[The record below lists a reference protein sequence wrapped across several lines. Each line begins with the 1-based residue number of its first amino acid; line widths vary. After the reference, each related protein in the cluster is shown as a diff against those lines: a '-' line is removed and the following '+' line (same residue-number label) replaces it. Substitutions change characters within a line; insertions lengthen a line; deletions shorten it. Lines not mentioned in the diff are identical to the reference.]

1 MDNDFAEIL
10 PILATTTSLLCCCCL
25 VLIGG
30 GAGAFFYFRQRRK
43 SAPAS
48 ATTIDAQ
55 PVAASASAA
64 PFVPVMTH
72 SAPPPPPAAEPP
84 VEAPLP
90 SPFAAEPPVP
100 APEEPAPVLDPLSGL
115 AAGLGAAGPIE
126 PDDIRAKLL
135 GLNGPERPY
144 VVQATGYKIAIAP
157 GEVTGY
163 LLEIAFNYAEKLARF
178 VETGPA
184 GDPRLKQDARQLLE
198 AEGWTV
204 RE

>member
-72 SAPPPPPAAEPP
+72 SAPPPPAAEPL
-84 VEAPLP
+84 VETPLP
-90 SPFAAEPPVP
+90 SPFAAPPPVP
-100 APEEPAPVLDPLSGL
+100 APEEPAPVVDPLSGL
-115 AAGLGAAGPIE
+115 AAGLRAAGPIE